1 MQTAK
6 CRDATASSYWRT
18 CDGGRSVWPNVGLGF
33 TLPKDNPEE
42 SVEIMDKSG
51 QVFEAEVAEVVSQ

>member
-1 MQTAK
+1 VA
-6 CRDATASSYWRT
+6 
-18 CDGGRSVWPNVGLGF
+18 NVGVGF

-51 QVFEAEVAEVVSQ
+51 QVFEAEVAEAVSQ